1 MAEPLLSTRSLEPPE
16 SFVFPLLSLARH
28 WRWWLDRRLKPE
40 GVTQGTW
47 FILAYLKLGGDGMA
61 QKDLAKFIGIEGP
74 TLVGHLDRLE
84 KYGLVERREDAGDR
98 RSRTV
103 HLTPAAEPLWSKVSH
118 IASAMRTELLEGVS
132 QDDLAACTRVFE
144 RIKANAA
151 DRF

>member
-1 MAEPLLSTRSLEPPE
+1 MAEPIQSPVAPE

-28 WRWWLDRRLKPE
+28 WRWWLDRRLKPA

-47 FILAYLKLGGDGMA
+47 FVLAYLELGGDGMV

-84 KYGLVERREDAGDR
+84 KQGLVERREHGHDR
-98 RSRTV
+98 RSRTI
-103 HLTPAAEPLWSKVSH
+103 HLTPAAEVLWAKLSR
-118 IASAMRTELLEGVS
+118 IAATMRAELLEGIS
-132 QDDLAACTRVFE
+132 QDNLAVCTRVFE
-144 RIKANAA
+144 QIMANAE

>member
-1 MAEPLLSTRSLEPPE
+1 MNEPVGSMATHE

-47 FILAYLKLGGDGMA
+47 FVLAYLELGGEGMA

-84 KYGLVERREDAGDR
+84 KQGLVERREDASDR

-103 HLTPAAEPLWSKVSH
+103 HLTSAAGPLWEKISA
-118 IASAMRTELLEGVS
+118 IASQMRSELLAGVS
-132 QDDLAACTRVFE
+132 RNDLATCARVFE
-144 RIKANAA
+144 QIMTNAE
-151 DRF
+151 RQLLR